1 MKLIKTVA
9 GISAASLLT
18 AAPAFSQLNLVDPD
32 AIKPVSP
39 PVAPRA
45 VDPDAVKPVTPTH
58 PHPLTPSPPVYHP
71 PVYHPPTPVVPVTP
85 VYPPTTGWYS
95 RSVYISGYGT
105 RYVEY
110 RTLSSGLRTIKVW
123 GPKGKEKLKDV
134 NCWNNTFRAPKNKNP
149 FRFQYETVK
158 AVCRY

>member
-1 MKLIKTVA
+1 MKRTLLA
-9 GISAASLLT
+9 LSAVVLSATPALSEPFLLH
-18 AAPAFSQLNLVDPD
+18 
-32 AIKPVSP
+32 
-39 PVAPRA
+39 
-45 VDPDAVKPVTPTH
+45 DPDAVKPVDPA
-58 PHPLTPSPPVYHP
+58 PSVPTPSPPVYYPPSP
-71 PVYHPPTPVVPVTP
+71 PVYHPPTPVVPVIP
-85 VYPPTTGWYS
+85 VHPPTTGWYS
-95 RSVYISGYGT
+95 RSVYITGYGT

-134 NCWNNTFRAPKNKNP
+134 NCWNNTFSAPKNKNP

>member
-1 MKLIKTVA
+1 MKRTL
-9 GISAASLLT
+9 SALAALSLVLT
-18 AAPAFSQLNLVDPD
+18 SSIATQAKPMYLWDPD
-32 AIKPVSP
+32 ATKPATP
-39 PVAPRA
+39 PVVP
-45 VDPDAVKPVTPTH
+45 PPPKPPVYH
-58 PHPLTPSPPVYHP
+58 PPSPPVYHP
-71 PVYHPPTPVVPVTP
+71 PSKPVVPVTP